1 VLAAART
8 QQVADGLIYPSKRK
22 TRRKAKAKAR
32 GEAGQPATNSAHQ
45 HQQRI
50 LGKRVKT
57 EPTDSDNDAQH
68 ERYIKHEGFKKE
80 ERDEEDDDE
89 EEEEEED
96 MDEETEGESDQG
108 VDDSSSNEEKVERKT
123 KRRRTEYSAR
133 GDGAK
138 GGGRG
143 AVPDGLVLRV
153 VKLEKASESD
163 AEEPRMDR
171 RFYAVGD
178 KGEDKRAPHDQGT
191 ETKGGLDKEAS
202 VKPVHDG
209 HQPAATTTTTGP
221 HDQPH
226 LNTFMWRAT
235 QEEAFDRA
243 LPVDA
248 FLELMGLQ

>member
-1 VLAAART
+1 MLAAART
-8 QQVADGLIYPSKRK
+8 QLEDADEAKA
-22 TRRKAKAKAR
+22 RRKAR
-32 GEAGQPATNSAHQ
+32 GVAGQTATNTAHQ
-45 HQQRI
+45 QQQQRI
-50 LGKRVKT
+50 LGKRVKP
-57 EPTDSDNDAQH
+57 EPTDSDNGAQH
-68 ERYIKHEGFKKE
+68 ERYIKREGFKKE

-89 EEEEEED
+89 EEEEE
-96 MDEETEGESDQG
+96 DEETEDESDQG
-108 VDDSSSNEEKVERKT
+108 VDDSSSNEEKVERKA
-123 KRRRTEYSAR
+123 KRRRTEYSAS

-143 AVPDGLVLRV
+143 TVPDGLVLRV

-171 RFYAVGD
+171 RYAEAVKD

-191 ETKGGLDKEAS
+191 ETKGVIDKEAS
-202 VKPVHDG
+202 VKTAHDG
-209 HQPAATTTTTGP
+209 HQPAATTTTTTGP
-221 HDQPH
+221 HDQSR
-226 LNTFMWRAT
+226 LNTVMWCAT

>member
-1 VLAAART
+1 MLAAARA
-8 QQVADGLIYPSKRK
+8 QLQDADGLSCPSNTKAKTK
-22 TRRKAKAKAR
+22 TRRKAKAR
-32 GEAGQPATNSAHQ
+32 GEASQPATNSAHQ
-45 HQQRI
+45 QQQRL

-80 ERDEEDDDE
+80 ERDEEDD
-89 EEEEEED
+89 EED
-96 MDEETEGESDQG
+96 MDEETEDESDQG

-123 KRRRTEYSAR
+123 KRRRTEYSAS

-138 GGGRG
+138 GGRG

-171 RFYAVGD
+171 RYYAEAVGD
-178 KGEDKRAPHDQGT
+178 KGADKRAPHDQGM
-191 ETKGGLDKEAS
+191 ETQGGLNKEAS

-209 HQPAATTTTTGP
+209 HQPAATTTTTTGP
-221 HDQPH
+221 HDQPR
-226 LNTFMWRAT
+226 LNTVVWRAT
-235 QEEAFDRA
+235 QEEALFDRA